1 MKIKKDIFDD
11 YVHSYELITQK
22 NLFFFNKKR
31 KYFDQYKIDI
41 IKKKISTPGKIL
53 DFGSGIGLATSLF
66 IRNFRKS
73 KIFAFDTSKKSLEF
87 LKRKNPKININK
99 INVFKNKYD
108 LITVFGV
115 FHHIPVKKRIKNLK
129 LLFSLLKSS
138 GKIFIFEHNPYNPI
152 TRNIVNNCP
161 YDIGVKLIAMKNF
174 IKISR
179 QNNFKII
186 DKGYCLFFPEFL
198 KFFRKYEYFL
208 KWLPLG
214 GQYYIELSKKD
225 F

>member
-1 MKIKKDIFDD
+1 MKKDIFDD
-11 YVHSYELITQK
+11 YVYSYELITQK

-41 IKKKISTPGKIL
+41 IKKKISTPDKIL

-66 IRNFRKS
+66 IRNFKKS

-87 LKRKNPKININK
+87 LKKKNPKININK

-161 YDIGVKLIAMKNF
+161 YDIGVKLITMKNF